1 MLTSLLPMA
10 VPLYTIKCYNDCY
23 YRIVKRLFNPVPCLK
38 KPWEFQSHDNK
49 LSSALSRARSS
60 IREYSL
66 CNRWQYFFTFTIDGE
81 KWARYG
87 EAALRVFLQ
96 NLLEW
101 FHSLRKHK
109 YPHLR
114 YLLVPEQHADGA
126 WHFHGLISGIKG
138 FPFPPGAP
146 RKLLEKGYLN
156 WPDFQ
161 QRYGWCSLGS
171 VKDPVAVSHYVA
183 KYITKSTVELASM
196 KGLHTYYHSRGLL
209 RSLPV
214 GYVYHE
220 SLSLDSLC
228 SFRGNM
234 FYSTGYFKA
243 SDIGQVVDMCDEV
256 TGFFQSH
263 VLSEPEADAVV
274 GIVGDDEKDVFSQI
288 SLEMFLD
295 QGVIAVDP
303 GLLDLRAGSGG

>member
-1 MLTSLLPMA
+1 MFTSSFPVA
-10 VPLYTIKCYNDCY
+10 VPLYTIKCYGDFY
-23 YRIVKRLFNPVPCLK
+23 YRIIKRLTNPTPRLK
-38 KPWEFQSHDNK
+38 KPEEFQTYDNK

-66 CNRWQYFFTFTIDGE
+66 CNRWQYFFTFTIDG
-81 KWARYG
+81 KRWARYG
-87 EAALRVFLQ
+87 EAALRIFLH

-101 FHSLRKHK
+101 FHSLRKSK

-114 YLLVPEQHADGA
+114 YLLVPEQHEDGA

-146 RKLLEKGYLN
+146 RKLIEKGYLN

-171 VKDPVAVSHYVA
+171 LKDPIAVSHYVSL
-183 KYITKSTVELASM
+183 YITESTVELASL

-228 SFRGNM
+228 SSGNM

-256 TGFFQSH
+256 TEFYQSH
-263 VLSEPEADAVV
+263 VLSEPETDAVV
-274 GIVGDDEKDVFSQI
+274 GIVEGDETDVFFQI

-303 GLLDLRAGSGG
+303 GLLDLCSGSGG